1 MQFIDFHHKT
11 LIRAKVIME
20 NQEIEQSLRD
30 YPKQISNNSYLEL
43 LEKYFLS
50 DKTNDLENKHKE
62 WCNQIL
68 NKKQR

>member
-1 MQFIDFHHKT
+1 
-11 LIRAKVIME
+11 ME
-20 NQEIEQSLRD
+20 NREIEQSLRD

-62 WCNQIL
+62 WSNQIS
-68 NKKQR
+68 N

>member
-1 MQFIDFHHKT
+1 
-11 LIRAKVIME
+11 ME

-30 YPKQISNNSYLEL
+30 YPKDITNNSYLEL

-62 WCNQIL
+62 WRNQIS
-68 NKKQR
+68 N

>member
-1 MQFIDFHHKT
+1 MYSIDFHLKT
-11 LIRAKVIME
+11 LIRTKPFME

-30 YPKQISNNSYLEL
+30 YPKQITNNSYLEL

-62 WCNQIL
+62 WCKQIS
-68 NKKQR
+68 N